1 VEQQL
6 EVMLA
11 AVVEALRLVEQQLE
25 VMLAAVVEA
34 QRLVEQQLEVML
46 VAVVKALR
54 LVVMLEVE
62 VERLGAQ
69 QVKEQV
75 PVWRVILEIKVQNC

>member
-1 VEQQL
+1 MVEVL
-6 EVMLA
+6 
-11 AVVEALRLVEQQLE
+11 
-25 VMLAAVVEA
+25 
-34 QRLVEQQLEVML
+34 RLVEQQLEVML
-46 VAVVKALR
+46 VAVVEVLR
-54 LVVMLEVE
+54 LVEQQLEVMLVEQQLEVMLEVE

>member
-1 VEQQL
+1 VVEALRLVEQL
-6 EVMLA
+6 EVMLV
-11 AVVEALRLVEQQLE
+11 AVVEALRLVEQ
-25 VMLAAVVEA
+25 
-34 QRLVEQQLEVML
+34 LEVML
-46 VAVVKALR
+46 VAVVEALR
-54 LVVMLEVE
+54 LVEQLEVMLVA